1 MFGLVEIISQLE
13 SRSKFQ
19 MFTLFSGRHIGGPFK
34 GGSPTWWL
42 HARLCNFP
50 RNISTNITIS
60 SLYLLNGFCFFYCVI
75 MNTLYSLLLALAGL
89 WSSCFATSSLGACAK
104 IKTLHIKRHKY
115 DRETSSSLRTFAP
128 IATAHL

>member
-1 MFGLVEIISQLE
+1 MVEIITQLE
-13 SRSKFQ
+13 SQSKFQ
-19 MFTLFSGRHIGGPFK
+19 MFTLFSCRHIEGPFK
-34 GGSPTWWL
+34 GGSPTWRL

-50 RNISTNITIS
+50 RNISTNTTIS
-60 SLYLLNGFCFFYCVI
+60 VLTLPTEWLLIFFYCVTV
-75 MNTLYSLLLALAGL
+75 NTLYSLLLALAGL
-89 WSSCFATSSLGACAK
+89 WSSCVATSSLGACAK